1 MEQNKLSGHTPRKTL
16 PQFEAWLNAQ
26 GDAAELLSPM
36 CYLYCVDGCGPDE
49 VGQRFSMVAAKAQAL
64 GAGGERLAQW
74 HKTHGELWED
84 DPARYREGVY
94 AWERHRRTQYTSM
107 QLMCEIQPKKAEYL
121 IEPYLPKGMITVLG
135 GVSGVG
141 KTWLALHWAAQ
152 VSRSLALDD
161 PGAVYYFTQ
170 ENDPAIVLQP
180 RLQALGADTTHIL
193 VEKIDAAS
201 PTMTLDDTRLRVA
214 AEFLRP
220 KLVVFDPIQSYLGAR
235 VEMNK
240 ANEVRPIL
248 DWLGRFAQEYNCAV
262 VLVSHMAKPSA
273 TNGEALDRLLGSS
286 DFRNAARSIV
296 IVGRDPDAPDVRV
309 FAHAKNSIGQPG
321 PSWRY
326 RVGDGGVEMLG
337 TCDLTANEIIKVGA
351 KTVGRPAKSLEAA
364 TEALKELMGE
374 KGWTSLD
381 EIKRLCDETGISM
394 ATLQRAK
401 KDLHVQLRRDG
412 RRSWW
417 LMPGS
422 PSEGVQTA
430 I

>member
-1 MEQNKLSGHTPRKTL
+1 MEQMNQTERKPRKSL
-16 PQFEAWLNAQ
+16 EQFETWLR
-26 GDAAELLSPM
+26 GLHDPRELLSPM
-36 CYLYCVDGCGPDE
+36 GYLFCVDGCGPDA
-49 VGQRFSMVAAKAQAL
+49 VGQRFSMVAARAEAMQATP
-64 GAGGERLAQW
+64 EQLAEW
-74 HKTHGELWED
+74 HKTHGDMWEN
-84 DPARYREGVY
+84 DPDTYRESVF
-94 AWERHRRTQYTSM
+94 AWERRRRTQYTSM
-107 QLMCEIQPKKAEYL
+107 QLMCEIKPRKAEYL

-152 VSRSLALDD
+152 VSRSMALDD

-220 KLVVFDPIQSYLGAR
+220 KLVIFDPIQSYLGAR

-248 DWLGRFAQEYNCAV
+248 DWLGRFAQEYDCAV

-286 DFRNAARSIV
+286 DFRNAARSII

-309 FAHAKNSIGQPG
+309 FAHAKNSIGEPG

-326 RVGDGGVEMLG
+326 RVGDDGVEMLG

-351 KTVGRPAKSLEAA
+351 KAVGRPAKSLEAA

-374 KGWTSLD
+374 KGWTSYDDVVKMAKEKGLAMSTMRRARD
-381 EIKRLCDETGISM
+381 EMNMEVARD
-394 ATLQRAK
+394 RK
-401 KDLHVQLRRDG
+401 K
-412 RRSWW
+412 SWW
-417 LMPGS
+417 VKQGQNIATKIPLL
-422 PSEGVQTA
+422 
-430 I
+430 